1 MNKTIVAVVCG
12 AAIPILLAFTPHP
25 VIWVAVILWCL
36 LLAFLMFVEGTP
48 QDRSVILRQLHK
60 RDNASL
66 YTFLVDRILAGLT
79 RMMLP
84 KKVED
89 DPQKPTGRINA
100 IFWYLDP
107 RAVDAADQKR
117 LQGSA
122 WSWPV
127 MDTALKLA
135 IIYPLWLLLLQWA
148 VTGNDTGIAGAT
160 VIGAAANPWLRLAT
174 IGLLSLYLASR
185 ILASASQ
192 MRVFEKASDWLF
204 FVAFAVAV
212 AGAFAG
218 AFAGAVAVAGAVA
231 AAVAG
236 AFAGA
241 VAFAGAGAVAVAV
254 SYVCTKGR
262 GTIGYALLVAIAIAS
277 VTVALILSPAS
288 QPVDLRPFAFAIGLL
303 PVLNALFDYLSYGL
317 TLTLIAKGRKRRSI
331 RILVYGVIDAVCAI
345 FILIGLG
352 LTITGFVALINAL
365 SVTPLF
371 DLPTVFRD
379 LSDPATRGSYT
390 WLYLTLFSTLIPT
403 VVHIAIG
410 LLSAFTWVPQHYKSW
425 LANQLGDGNNSGL
438 KPLGGSIIGASAGLV
453 YAGVVAGGLTA
464 LAWVFLNHAET
475 LGMALLEV
483 IRTLSDILGLI

>member
-212 AGAFAG
+212 AGAVA
-218 AFAGAVAVAGAVA
+218 AAVAGAF
-231 AAVAG
+231 AG

>member
-204 FVAFAVAV
+204 FVAFAV
-212 AGAFAG
+212 
-218 AFAGAVAVAGAVA
+218 
-231 AAVAG
+231 AVAG

>member
-212 AGAFAG
+212 AGAF
-218 AFAGAVAVAGAVA
+218 
-231 AAVAG
+231 AG